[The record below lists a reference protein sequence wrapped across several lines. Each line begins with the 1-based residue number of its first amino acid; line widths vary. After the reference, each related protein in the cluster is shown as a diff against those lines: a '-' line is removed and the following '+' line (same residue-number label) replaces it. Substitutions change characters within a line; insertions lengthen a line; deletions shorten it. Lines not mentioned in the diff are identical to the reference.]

1 MMRRIRCWAALLFVS
16 LVGLPAHAY
25 AQSPDTLFVTV
36 DGHRMR
42 LLVSGHGS
50 PTIVLEAGSG
60 GTAGT
65 WRTLQPA
72 LTPFGRIVSYDRA
85 GMGRSEPST
94 RPRTARVIA
103 EELRVALTRAELSP
117 PFLLVAHSA
126 GGVYARM
133 FASIYPAEVLGLVL
147 VDPAAEAFEA
157 RAKREF
163 PSVHARFD
171 SIFQV
176 ELASA
181 PPAEVAEENEWFHN
195 LALVQASDAKMK
207 APTIL
212 LSSPRADMAEL
223 APLWADEHRRWTTLV
238 PSREYVRIEGV
249 GHAIHRERPDVVI
262 DAVKRMLAI
271 SATSRRR

>member
-1 MMRRIRCWAALLFVS
+1 MMRRISHCAALLLAS
-16 LVGLPAHAY
+16 LMSAPAHLC
-25 AQSPDTLFVTV
+25 AQSLDTLLVTV

-42 LLVSGHGS
+42 LLVSGQGS

-65 WRTLQPA
+65 WRALQPA
-72 LTPFGRIVSYDRA
+72 LTPLGRIVSYDRA
-85 GMGRSEPST
+85 GLGRSEPSI

-103 EELRVALTRAELSP
+103 EELRAALMRAQLAP

-133 FASIYPAEVLGLVL
+133 FATIYPSEVIGLVL

-171 SIFQV
+171 SIFRM
-176 ELASA
+176 EIASA
-181 PPAEVAEENEWFHN
+181 PPGEVAEENEWFSN
-195 LALVQASDAKMK
+195 LALVQASDATMK
-207 APTIL
+207 TPTIL

-223 APLWADEHRRWTTLV
+223 APLWTDEHRRWTAFA
-238 PSREYVRIEGV
+238 PSREYVRIEGT
-249 GHAIHRERPDVVI
+249 GHSIHRERPDVVI
-262 DAVKRMLAI
+262 DAVKRMLATY
-271 SATSRRR
+271 ATVPRR

>member
-1 MMRRIRCWAALLFVS
+1 MLRRIVCGAAVLFASLLS
-16 LVGLPAHAY
+16 TPAHAY
-25 AQSPDTLFVTV
+25 AQSPDTLIVTV

-42 LLVSGHGS
+42 LLVSGRGS
-50 PTIVLEAGSG
+50 PTVVLEAGSG

-65 WRTLQPA
+65 WRAVQPA
-72 LTPFGRIVSYDRA
+72 LAPFGRIVSYDRL
-85 GMGRSEPST
+85 GMGRSEPAT
-94 RPRTARVIA
+94 RPRTARAIA
-103 EELRVALTRAELSP
+103 EELRAALTRAELPP

-133 FASIYPAEVLGLVL
+133 FASMYPSEVLGLVL
-147 VDPAAEAFEA
+147 VDPAADAFEA
-157 RAKREF
+157 RVKREF
-163 PSVHARFD
+163 PLVHARFD
-171 SIFQV
+171 SIFRV

-181 PPAEVAEENEWFHN
+181 PPGEVAEENEWFRN
-195 LALVQASDAKMK
+195 LALVQASDATMK

-223 APLWADEHRRWTTLV
+223 APMWAEEHRRWTKLA
-238 PSREYVRIEGV
+238 PNREYVLIEGA

-262 DAVKRMLAI
+262 DAVRRMLTI